1 MENDRNKH
9 TSYIQWHFIA
19 DNARSK
25 FVSLYSKV
33 RLIRPISKI
42 LSVAS
47 ASEPAITAGGGNGRQ
62 SFEDSNRKQVGGTD
76 TQFTEKDLYFGPHF
90 SIGLRSGL

>member
-33 RLIRPISKI
+33 RL
-42 LSVAS
+42 LD
-47 ASEPAITAGGGNGRQ
+47 Q
-62 SFEDSNRKQVGGTD
+62 SPKYCQ
-76 TQFTEKDLYFGPHF
+76 
-90 SIGLRSGL
+90 

>member
-1 MENDRNKH
+1 MTAISMHLISK
-9 TSYIQWHFIA
+9 WHFIA

-33 RLIRPISKI
+33 RLIRAISKI

-47 ASEPAITAGGGNGRQ
+47 TSEPAITAGGGNGRQ

-76 TQFTEKDLYFGPHF
+76 TQFTEKDLYFGSHF